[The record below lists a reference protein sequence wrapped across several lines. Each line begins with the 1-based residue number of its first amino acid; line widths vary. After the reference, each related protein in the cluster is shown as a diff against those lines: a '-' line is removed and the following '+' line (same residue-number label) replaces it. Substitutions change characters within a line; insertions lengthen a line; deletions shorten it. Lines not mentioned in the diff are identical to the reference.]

1 MTRPVRQLK
10 GFKRIE
16 LKAGEIKE
24 VSFTIDEE
32 MLSFYRKDMTWGT
45 EPGEF
50 EIFVG
55 GSSDAENRVKFV
67 LI

>member
-1 MTRPVRQLK
+1 
-10 GFKRIE
+10 
-16 LKAGEIKE
+16 
-24 VSFTIDEE
+24 

>member
-1 MTRPVRQLK
+1 VTRPVRQLK
-10 GFKRIE
+10 GFKRVE
-16 LKAGEIKE
+16 LKAGQSKE
-24 VSFTIDEE
+24 VSFTVDEE

-55 GSSDAENRVKFV
+55 GTSDAVQSIKFM
-67 LI
+67 LK